1 MVHCGLLY
9 PFCFPLFAHSFQQLS
24 GNSSSATFF
33 ASTAWTYISSS
44 TRWQQSSIEFYNK
57 AIMLC
62 QAAVAHHQGE
72 SSELILHF
80 PIQHEICIKMRAMS
94 LFMAS
99 PPLWGEKSV
108 QIINIFRFTHLHK
121 YRLHG
126 GVKLANEKCWSKS
139 WNPGPLSDWPK
150 LTLYVL
156 RLGLKNKRNPF
167 RIDDLQKNLIFLLW
181 AFVILMLPPNNPKFS
196 VRIM

>member
-1 MVHCGLLY
+1 MFSTMSIG
-9 PFCFPLFAHSFQQLS
+9 FGDFQPQ
-24 GNSSSATFF
+24 
-33 ASTAWTYISSS
+33 I
-44 TRWQQSSIEFYNK
+44 R
-57 AIMLC
+57 
-62 QAAVAHHQGE
+62 
-72 SSELILHF
+72 ILHVEF
-80 PIQHEICIKMRAMS
+80 SPETDPEVWKLEICIKMRAMS

-99 PPLWGEKSV
+99 PTLWGEKSV

-150 LTLYVL
+150 LTLNVL
-156 RLGLKNKRNPF
+156 RLGLNNKRNPF
-167 RIDDLQKNLIFLLW
+167 RIDDLQKNQIFLLW